1 MRFLFV
7 DQILNREH
15 PQKIIGVKHITPDD
29 PFLCKIPE
37 SDQYCFI
44 PSLVGETVGQLAA
57 WHVMQ
62 QNDFTL
68 RPVAGVVAEA
78 ILHRPAFVGQT
89 LLLECE
95 IVSHDEVAVEYHG
108 HARIDDQL
116 VFTVKGAIG
125 PMLPMNQFIDKKVVQ
140 QQFQE
145 IDRPGTL
152 EDICF
157 YSADSIISTASCQ
170 EYLMQFDKV
179 YDIIVQQS
187 CKAFKKISRS
197 SAYFSDHFPHK
208 PVLPLTVLL
217 ECKRRLAQ
225 EFLLASNW
233 FSQYRLLRMEKIKM
247 SDFVQPGDVIQ
258 TELIVKKVS
267 QEQLILHLRTF
278 LPNKR
283 VCVVDLV
290 YQAEGSCNNVVSP

>member
-7 DQILNREH
+7 DQILNRQH
-15 PQKIIGVKHITPDD
+15 PQKITGVKHITPDD

-44 PSLVGETVGQLAA
+44 PTLIGETVGQLAA

-62 QNDFTL
+62 QNQFSL

-89 LLLECE
+89 LLLECD

-108 HARIDDQL
+108 NASVNGQL
-116 VFTVKGAIG
+116 VFSVNGAIG
-125 PMLPMNQFIDKKVVQ
+125 PMLPMEQFIDKKIVQ
-140 QQFQE
+140 QQFLE
-145 IDRPGTL
+145 IDRPGSL
-152 EDICF
+152 EDLHF
-157 YSADSIISTASCQ
+157 YQADSLVHSGASQ
-170 EYLMQFDKV
+170 EYFMQFDGV
-179 YDIIVQQS
+179 YDMQAKKS

-197 SAYFSDHFPHK
+197 SGYFADHFPNK

-225 EFLLASNW
+225 EFLLASGW
-233 FSQYRLLRMEKIKM
+233 FSHYQLLKMEKIKM

-267 QEQLILHLRTF
+267 DEQLVLHLRTF

-283 VCVVDLV
+283 ICVVDLV
-290 YQAEGSCNNVVSP
+290 YQAEGSCNNVVSL

>member
-15 PQKIIGVKHITPDD
+15 PNKITGVKHITPEDS
-29 PFLCKIPE
+29 FLCKIPE

-44 PSLVGETVGQLAA
+44 PTLVGETVGQLAA
-57 WHVMQ
+57 WHIMQ
-62 QNDFTL
+62 QNNFTL

-78 ILHRPAFVGQT
+78 ILHQPAYVGQT

-108 HARIDDQL
+108 HASVNGEL
-116 VFTVKGAIG
+116 VFSVNGAIG
-125 PMLPMNQFIDKKVVQ
+125 PMLPMEQFIDKKSVQ
-140 QQFQE
+140 QQFLE

-152 EDICF
+152 EDLLF
-157 YSADSIISTASCQ
+157 YPADSVIAAAECQ

-179 YDIIVQQS
+179 YDIHPKKS

-197 SAYFSDHFPHK
+197 SLYFADHFPNK

-225 EFLLASNW
+225 DFLFASEW
-233 FSQYRLLRMEKIKM
+233 FSKYRLLRMEKIKM

-258 TELIVKKVS
+258 TELMVKKIS
-267 QEQLILHLRTF
+267 SDQLILHLRTF

-283 VCVVDLV
+283 ICVVDLV
-290 YQAEGSCNNVVSP
+290 YQAEGSCSNVVSP

>member
-7 DQILNREH
+7 DQILNRDH
-15 PQKIIGVKHITPDD
+15 PQKITGVKHITPDD

-44 PSLVGETVGQLAA
+44 PTLVGETVGQLAA

-62 QNDFTL
+62 QNHFTL

-78 ILHRPAFVGQT
+78 ILHRSAYVGET

-108 HARIDDQL
+108 HASVNGEL
-116 VFTVKGAIG
+116 VFTINGAIG

-140 QQFQE
+140 QQFLE
-145 IDRPGTL
+145 IDRPGSM
-152 EDICF
+152 EDLHF
-157 YSADSIISTASCQ
+157 YPQDSVMTATMCQ
-170 EYLMQFDKV
+170 EYLMQFDKI
-179 YDIIVQQS
+179 YDIHPKQS

-197 SAYFSDHFPHK
+197 SPYFADHFPNK

-217 ECKRRLAQ
+217 ECKRQLAQ
-225 EFLLASNW
+225 DFLFASEW
-233 FSQYRLLRMEKIKM
+233 FSKYRLLRMEKIKM
-247 SDFVQPGDVIQ
+247 SDFVQPGAVIQ
-258 TELIVKKVS
+258 TELLVKKVT
-267 QEQLILHLRTF
+267 QDQLVLHLRTF

-290 YQAEGSCNNVVSP
+290 YQAEGSCSNDVSP